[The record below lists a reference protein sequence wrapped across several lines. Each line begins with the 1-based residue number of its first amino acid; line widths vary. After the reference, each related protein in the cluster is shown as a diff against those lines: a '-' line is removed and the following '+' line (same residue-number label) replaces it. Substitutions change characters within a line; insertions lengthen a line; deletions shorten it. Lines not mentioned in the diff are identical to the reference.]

1 MEEKQWRYFQI
12 QVSCKLGKGRVGGQ
26 GCENA
31 KVFES
36 SQVLATLL
44 QILRSRNTHAD
55 SLTTLA
61 TSSVQSLLQVILVED
76 LCKPTKV
83 RREIVQI
90 HQIRVGLSWMDFI
103 VQFLKEDIL
112 LEGKAE
118 VDKVRKKAPRFW
130 LFEGQKLYK
139 RSSSR
144 TYLLCIHS

>member
-1 MEEKQWRYFQI
+1 M
-12 QVSCKLGKGRVGGQ
+12 
-26 GCENA
+26 
-31 KVFES
+31 
-36 SQVLATLL
+36 LATLL

-76 LCKPTKV
+76 LCKPTKM

-144 TYLLCIHS
+144 PYLLCIHS